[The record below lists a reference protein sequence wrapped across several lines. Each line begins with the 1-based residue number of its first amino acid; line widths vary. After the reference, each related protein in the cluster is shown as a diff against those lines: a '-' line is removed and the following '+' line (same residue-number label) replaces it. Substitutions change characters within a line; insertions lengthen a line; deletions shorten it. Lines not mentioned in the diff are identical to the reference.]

1 MPRSRRSTW
10 GRLWRCHLCNPGQA
24 GVREDARCSSEAG
37 DATGPPGTRAS
48 AGLRKRCPEKGAV
61 TWAHEPP
68 VAYTV
73 LPSADAAPMLAWFA
87 GGAFQANQNGGRSPS
102 PLRPAGVRPLESSR
116 HDGERDPPP
125 RDPHARRGRG
135 HRQRSR
141 SCARASL
148 GRHVPLLRPRGDAPG
163 NRRFPF
169 ATIVIKVSAG
179 FDTASNL
186 NRPGVFPLNI
196 AVGRDKFRELIG
208 YSPAAHTDIEQT
220 STTRRGPAAPAPGLR
235 IAILGLHPELGCG
248 EQRARARPV
257 VPRSDPSQ
265 RTPPAAAV
273 AHFMRRSAAAWGP
286 LRPDEPGA
294 MRSHLALERVL
305 QPQTPDAPR

>member
-37 DATGPPGTRAS
+37 AAADRLGRVHRPDCESGAPRRAPSHGRMSRLSPTPCRLPQTPRRCWPGSRAAHSRRTRT
-48 AGLRKRCPEKGAV
+48 AGAHRRRYGQLECGRWKAPGMTANEILHLVARMPGAV
-61 TWAHEPP
+61 AVTASEADRAPEP
-68 VAYTV
+68 AWGDTFLFY
-73 LPSADAAPMLAWFA
+73 AP
-87 GGAFQANQNGGRSPS
+87 
-102 PLRPAGVRPLESSR
+102 E
-116 HDGERDPPP
+116 
-125 RDPHARRGRG
+125 
-135 HRQRSR
+135 
-141 SCARASL
+141 
-148 GRHVPLLRPRGDAPG
+148 GDAPG

-208 YSPAAHTDIEQT
+208 YSPAAHTDIEQA